1 MTSISLPACLP
12 DIWFSSLHQRCSLS
26 LPSRGSF
33 IPSSTRI
40 NHHRLPCSVSK
51 TIYSD
56 LRFNAS
62 RWGRSMDIITVML
75 YSKALPVVIYC
86 QTSENVSKTHVLQKW
101 ISNCG
106 AGATCAI
113 TQPPIP
119 LIYSSVPHK
128 AIIIYRFHRISLPT
142 SFFKHFRIAPFRVKV
157 PGDNIKPHPR
167 LVRK

>member
-56 LRFNAS
+56 LSFNAS
-62 RWGRSMDIITVML
+62 RWGRSTDIITVML

-86 QTSENVSKTHVLQKW
+86 QTSENVFKTHVLQKW

-113 TQPPIP
+113 TQPSNTVIH
-119 LIYSSVPHK
+119 SSVPHK
-128 AIIIYRFHRISLPT
+128 AIIIYRFHRIYTYISWHRYLQASLNT
-142 SFFKHFRIAPFRVKV
+142 FA
-157 PGDNIKPHPR
+157 
-167 LVRK
+167 